1 VLLGVSTENG
11 VNTHIAD
18 GLPSMLARRASVSS
32 TPLEELSPPDGGSL
46 ASSTGSAELSR
57 TPSRI
62 QAAGGGGG
70 AAAAAA
76 AAATGDTGRGAMI
89 ALQVLAGLSEERQKK
104 QQTQGNTLTT
114 PSPVN
119 PSPSPQPADT
129 AAAISRLD
137 QELRAAVGLATT
149 TATTTQQ
156 SPTSLSPTDAMNSSF
171 AREMSSDALAIDSG
185 VSTTNTSG
193 GEMLAASDVIDVA
206 LANSDAVAA
215 GSL

>member
-1 VLLGVSTENG
+1 MLLGVSTENG

-32 TPLEELSPPDGGSL
+32 TPLEELSPQDGGSL

-70 AAAAAA
+70 AAAAA

-149 TATTTQQ
+149 TTTTTQQ

-171 AREMSSDALAIDSG
+171 AREMSSDTLAIDSG

-193 GEMLAASDVIDVA
+193 GEMLAASDVIDLA